1 MDHAA
6 TADRE
11 RALTELAPGIA
22 GKPWP
27 RIVVVLLSIT
37 GLITPF
43 LCLAIAPLA
52 CGDWRHSSSV
62 GVEPVRLALIGQ
74 GIRSMFNDRRMFWIT
89 NTNQQARL

>member
-43 LCLAIAPLA
+43 LCLAIAPAAFALSDQDDGFLLA
-52 CGDWRHSSSV
+52 GIGGTHLL
-62 GVEPVRLALIGQ
+62 LAWSLFG
-74 GIRSMFNDRRMFWIT
+74 
-89 NTNQQARL
+89 LL